1 LFNSWKGKN
10 ILLFLYNRKF
20 NQNVTGDG
28 ESGPNCFNIR
38 VNKYTVEKRGKI
50 MKQLKRRG
58 LPFVAIIATVLFW
71 GLSYISTKSLLETMT
86 PFQIAACR
94 YGLTVIILF
103 GIGFG
108 MRWLKPLPFR
118 ELPRLMLA
126 AFIGIGVYF
135 VCENSGLKL
144 TTAGMGSLI
153 IATIPVINTIV
164 TAFWMKKPT
173 SSMVWV
179 GVLLSVAGVFIIL
192 QGGADFSF
200 QSLWGNLLVLG
211 AAFSWV
217 AYTLLNQPLS
227 RAYDVFSLNAYQ
239 AVFGAIFLIILAW
252 MEGVDM
258 PRFTPGIAVNLVFLA
273 FCCSALGYFFY
284 NYALRHLGSTVVT
297 TFINFIPVVGVLGGV
312 FILGESL
319 GISQIVGGV
328 IILTGVF
335 LVSMGE
341 SRVTA

>member
-1 LFNSWKGKN
+1 
-10 ILLFLYNRKF
+10 
-20 NQNVTGDG
+20 
-28 ESGPNCFNIR
+28 
-38 VNKYTVEKRGKI
+38 
-50 MKQLKRRG
+50 MKQFEGRI
-58 LPFVAIIATVLFW
+58 LPFAAIIATILFW
-71 GLSYISTKSLLETMT
+71 GLSYISTKSLLETLT

-94 YGLTVIILF
+94 YGLTVVILV
-103 GIGFG
+103 GMGLG
-108 MRWLKPLPFR
+108 MRWLKPLPLR

-153 IATIPVINTIV
+153 IATIPVINTMV

-173 SSMVWV
+173 SGLVWV
-179 GVLLSVAGVFIIL
+179 GVFLSVAGVFMIL
-192 QGGADFSF
+192 QGGTDFSF
-200 QSLWGNLLVLG
+200 RSLWGNLLVLG

-217 AYTLLNQPLS
+217 GYTLLNQPLS
-227 RAYDVFSLNAYQ
+227 RAYDVFSLNTYQ

-252 MEGVDM
+252 MEGAVV
-258 PRFTPGIAVNLVFLA
+258 PRFTAGIVGNLVFLA

-319 GISQIVGGV
+319 GVFQIMGGA

-335 LVSMGE
+335 LVSLGE
-341 SRVTA
+341 NRATNDQTGG

>member
-1 LFNSWKGKN
+1 
-10 ILLFLYNRKF
+10 
-20 NQNVTGDG
+20 
-28 ESGPNCFNIR
+28 
-38 VNKYTVEKRGKI
+38 
-50 MKQLKRRG
+50 MKQLERRG
-58 LPFVAIIATVLFW
+58 LPFAAIIATVLFW

-94 YGLTVIILF
+94 YTLTVIILG
-103 GIGFG
+103 GIGLG
-108 MRWLKPLPFR
+108 MRWLKPLPLR
-118 ELPRLMLA
+118 ELPRLILA

-153 IATIPVINTIV
+153 IATIPVLNTMV

-173 SSMVWV
+173 SRTVWT

-192 QGGADFSF
+192 RGGADFSF
-200 QSLWGNLLVLG
+200 QFFWGNLLVLG
-211 AAFSWV
+211 AALSWV
-217 AYTLLNQPLS
+217 AYTLLNQPLT

-239 AVFGAIFLIILAW
+239 SVVGTIFLTALAW
-252 MEGVDM
+252 TEGAAM
-258 PRFTPGIAVNLVFLA
+258 PRLTAEIAANLVFLA
-273 FCCSALGYFFY
+273 LCCSALGFFFY

-312 FILGESL
+312 FILGERL
-319 GISQIVGGV
+319 GIFQILGG
-328 IILTGVF
+328 IIIVTGVF

-341 SRVTA
+341 NRGRG